1 MNRHF
6 STRAQARARW
16 FSDLTDALDHA
27 QNLLSQLAGEGA
39 EPVEVERINRRLVD
53 IRAELLRLNRVSLA
67 DNRIVGA
74 AWPDVRPVQTPA
86 GSSPPPA
93 NGSK

>member
-6 STRAQARARW
+6 SKRALTRARW

-27 QNLLSQLAGEGA
+27 QNLLSRLAGEGA

-53 IRAELLRLNRVSLA
+53 VRAELLRLNRVSLA

-74 AWPDVRPVQTPA
+74 AWPDVRSGQTPT

>member
-6 STRAQARARW
+6 SKRALTRARW

-39 EPVEVERINRRLVD
+39 EPAEVERINRRLVE
-53 IRAELLRLNRVSLA
+53 IRTELLRLNRVSLA

-74 AWPDVRPVQTPA
+74 AWPDVRPVQTPT
-86 GSSPPPA
+86 GRSPPPA